1 MGSDKMLLKLIL
13 IFSLVPLL
21 ELMLLIQLGGV
32 VGLGATILLV
42 AGTGVVGISI
52 ARQQGLA
59 IISDIKKKFNQ
70 GQMPKNELLDGGLVL
85 VGSAMLLTPG
95 LITDTLGFLLI
106 VPFTRPAMRKI
117 VREKILSNFVVSHNF
132 NQKQQTDFQDR
143 EQDDYTVDEE
153 EIIDITDYEEI
164 DEEND
169 DQ

>member
-1 MGSDKMLLKLIL
+1 MLLKLIL

-21 ELMLLIQLGGV
+21 EFMLLIKLGGL

-59 IISDIKKKFNQ
+59 IISDIKMKFNQ
-70 GQMPKNELLDGGLVL
+70 GQMPKDELLDGGLVL

-106 VPFTRPAMRKI
+106 VPFTRPIMRKI
-117 VREKILSNFVVSHNF
+117 VRDKILSNFVVSHNL
-132 NQKQQTDFQDR
+132 NRKDQTNHQDSYH
-143 EQDDYTVDEE
+143 DDYTVDNDD

-164 DEEND
+164 DEKQKDSDE
-169 DQ
+169 